1 MKNQNLDFKKY
12 GDWLFEQDGSS
23 IIYEK
28 YIIRDSDLLTEA
40 EGKALYEQLVK
51 EGILD
56 WIPSGVLDATQLVL
70 AGVGFIPGAGTPANA
85 INVAIS
91 IGREDWLGTVL
102 GTIGLIP
109 AIGGAVAGLGSFL
122 RTLAASARAE
132 GAIANLASS
141 LTRFVPMAPTLTR
154 YISAV
159 QNFVLRFSEP
169 IVNLFRQAA
178 LSGTTT
184 AAAGRELVAIQ
195 SALDDIPAI
204 LRPLQSLLENSRVMT
219 AIRNNPRIADGVAS
233 GFRQLENLLARSNEL
248 LAPLRTAVRGGISAP
263 RATGAVAGNILRPV
277 AGAIERGAGALGSAA
292 SRLSSPGVVGA
303 AGAAGGL
310 SAVRAVNGLGL
321 MGGAPEKGVS
331 TLAENVIYKYST
343 NEAIYTDTRFKKL
356 AGIK

>member
-1 MKNQNLDFKKY
+1 MKNQSLNFKKY

-70 AGVGFIPGAGTPANA
+70 TGVGFIPGVGTPANA
-85 INVAIS
+85 ANVAIS
-91 IGREDWLGTVL
+91 IARGDWLGTVL

-109 AIGGAVAGLGSFL
+109 AIGGAVAGLGTFL
-122 RTLAASARAE
+122 RTLAASARTE
-132 GAIANLASS
+132 GAIASLASS

-159 QNFVLRFSEP
+159 QNFVLRYSEP
-169 IVNLFRQAA
+169 IVNLFRRAVGSSYS
-178 LSGTTT
+178 L
-184 AAAGRELVAIQ
+184 EN
-195 SALDDIPAI
+195 IPSI

-219 AIRNNPRIADGVAS
+219 AIRNSPRIADGVES
-233 GFRQLENLLARSNEL
+233 GFRQLETLLARSNEL
-248 LAPLRTAVRGGISAP
+248 LTPLRTAARGGVSAM
-263 RATGAVAGNILRPV
+263 RGASAVAGNVLRPV
-277 AGAIERGAGALGSAA
+277 ADAIETGAGALGSAA
-292 SRLSSPGVVGA
+292 SRLSSTGVAGV

-310 SAVRAVNGLGL
+310 GAVRAINGLGL
-321 MGGAPEKGVS
+321 TGGAAEKGVS